1 MVRKQ
6 KGSGLLF
13 SNGGNGLT
21 MEDTYGPLP
30 TQTPGMTAGYA
41 VITEGGSKGRGNGK
55 KATMRGGYSN
65 GNGALMQLVT
75 SGAGKSKRMR
85 GGDTASFGELA
96 EGTTDGGVGRF
107 EFTNIRWWLPSW
119 QEFLIFII
127 AAGLTYWL
135 ITIYQY
141 NVIENKVV
149 QTSRCYKSNHAL
161 KDGTV
166 QYVTATNAR
175 NSPLYTV
182 SYNIP
187 AKQTTIDCACKS
199 GTTVNTFTNIP
210 IYDFTANN
218 VSILTEKQC
227 QCDTPLL
234 ASSPNVYY
242 TGYPDL
248 VRFMNTASVSSN
260 PQNDP
265 NVDTTFFTSYT
276 GH

>member
-21 MEDTYGPLP
+21 MEDIYGPLP

-41 VITEGGSKGRGNGK
+41 VITQGGKGRGNAKG
-55 KATMRGGYSN
+55 
-65 GNGALMQLVT
+65 
-75 SGAGKSKRMR
+75 KRMR
-85 GGDTASFGELA
+85 GGGETASFGELA